1 MSIRKVSDL
10 ETAYLTNGS
19 MSLSDVEDSLLEF
32 SVPDHSDNGHSFKS
46 MKVRYSDVRTDLLS
60 AVLSSDEKRVFVTS
74 VDFMK
79 PVNMYAGL
87 NLCGDFYVNYDNSDW
102 QDTTVYVKGGD
113 VTLYG
118 DRRTNIYSNGEISL
132 SAPAVNAYA
141 DTFRIRGFSDPSR
154 DVASFGLSSYLYSP
168 LSCSE
173 MVRVPTTDGACL
185 NDVVNVEYLENRILG
200 LMSEVRRMIND
211 MSSEYELVYSTMF
224 DNVRA
229 GGTANN
235 FSIPALFA
243 SDDDKTY
250 YYRVI
255 FYNTANSKQ
264 SPTISV
270 LTPKAGNVNPLKID
284 EFDIAKY
291 TL

>member
-46 MKVRYSDVRTDLLS
+46 MKARYSDVRTDLLS
-60 AVLSSDEKRVFVTS
+60 AVLSSDKKRVFVTS

-87 NLCGDFYVNYDNSDW
+87 NLCGDFYVNYDNPDW

-118 DRRTNIYSNGEISL
+118 DRRTDMYSNGEISL

-141 DTFRIRGFSDPSR
+141 DAFGIRGFSDPSR

-173 MVRVPTTDGACL
+173 MVQIPTADGQHSKDA
-185 NDVVNVEYLENRILG
+185 VNVEYIDDRISR
-200 LMSEVRRMIND
+200 LMSEISGMLSSFND
-211 MSSEYELVYSTMF
+211 KSQLVYSTMF
-224 DNVRA
+224 DNVKA
-229 GGTANN
+229 GGSANN
-235 FSIPALFA
+235 FSIPALFLGNTNE
-243 SDDDKTY
+243 TY

-255 FYNTANSKQ
+255 FYNTSKTTY
-264 SPTISV
+264 SPCLSV
-270 LTPKAGNVNPLKID
+270 LRPKSGVSDAEKISD
-284 EFDIAKY
+284 FDV
-291 TL
+291 